1 MTIDILGQTLL
12 TPDQRRTKP
21 SEGLRVSNVPEAPGL
36 APQVKFRFLT
46 DRGARPLTTYVF

>member
-12 TPDQRRTKP
+12 TPDQQRTKP
-21 SEGLRVSNVPEAPGL
+21 SEGMRVSNVPEAPGL
-36 APQVKFRFLT
+36 TPQVKFRFLT